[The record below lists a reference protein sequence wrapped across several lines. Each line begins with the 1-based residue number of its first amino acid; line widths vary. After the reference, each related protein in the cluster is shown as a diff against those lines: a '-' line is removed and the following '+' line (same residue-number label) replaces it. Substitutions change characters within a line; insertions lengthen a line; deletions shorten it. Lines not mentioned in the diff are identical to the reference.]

1 MVLADAEAVEAHS
14 IGECDLL
21 HELRHAVAPLLS
33 GWASIRQHL
42 DEAINSNPHDFFSPI
57 PSISIILM
65 SIGIETMQT
74 PAKAPKAAKSQKPV
88 KPAKSKQ
95 AKAERNGN
103 AEKSDKV
110 SGTQLWLVM
119 IKAYH
124 SLLAFA
130 ENTLK
135 DSGLGESEFRI
146 LEVLLHKGP
155 MPVNTIGPKVFLTPG
170 SISVAVDRLLKR
182 GLVTRTNSSEDRRV
196 RVVDLT
202 PSGRRLIEQV
212 FAAHARQVDRL
223 AEVLSPKERRQIAR
237 GLKAFGKAAAHVT
250 S

>member
-1 MVLADAEAVEAHS
+1 
-14 IGECDLL
+14 
-21 HELRHAVAPLLS
+21 
-33 GWASIRQHL
+33 
-42 DEAINSNPHDFFSPI
+42 
-57 PSISIILM
+57 
-65 SIGIETMQT
+65 MQT
-74 PAKAPKAAKSQKPV
+74 PV
-88 KPAKSKQ
+88 KPAKSGAPQKPVKSVKSKQ
-95 AKAERNGN
+95 PKAERAG
-103 AEKSDKV
+103 KGSKDQKPDKV

-130 ENTLK
+130 ESTLK

-212 FAAHARQVDRL
+212 FAAHSRQIDRL
-223 AEVLSPKERRQIAR
+223 AEVLSPKERRQIVR
-237 GLKAFGKAAAHVT
+237 GLKTFGKAAARL
-250 S
+250 SESSR

>member
-1 MVLADAEAVEAHS
+1 
-14 IGECDLL
+14 
-21 HELRHAVAPLLS
+21 
-33 GWASIRQHL
+33 
-42 DEAINSNPHDFFSPI
+42 
-57 PSISIILM
+57 M
-65 SIGIETMQT
+65 SIGIETMQS
-74 PAKAPKAAKSQKPV
+74 PSKAAKPPKSQKPV
-88 KPAKSKQ
+88 TAAKSKQ
-95 AKAERNGN
+95 PKDERHAKPD
-103 AEKSDKV
+103 KSDKV
-110 SGTQLWLVM
+110 SGTQLWLVL

-124 SLLAFA
+124 SLLGFT

-135 DSGLGESEFRI
+135 ESGLGDSEFRI
-146 LEVLLHKGP
+146 LEALLHKGP

-182 GLVTRTNSSEDRRV
+182 ALVTRTNSSEDRRV

-237 GLKAFGKAAAHVT
+237 GLKAFGKSAAHIG

>member
-1 MVLADAEAVEAHS
+1 
-14 IGECDLL
+14 
-21 HELRHAVAPLLS
+21 
-33 GWASIRQHL
+33 
-42 DEAINSNPHDFFSPI
+42 
-57 PSISIILM
+57 
-65 SIGIETMQT
+65 MQT
-74 PAKAPKAAKSQKPV
+74 PAKAAKRFKLQKPI
-88 KPAKSKQ
+88 KPPKSKQ
-95 AKAERNGN
+95 PKAERQGK
-103 AEKSDKV
+103 ADKV
-110 SGTQLWLVM
+110 SGTQLWLVL

-124 SLLAFA
+124 SLLGFT
-130 ENTLK
+130 EHTLK
-135 DSGLGESEFRI
+135 GSDLGESEFRI
-146 LEVLLHKGP
+146 LEALLHKGP

-202 PSGRRLIEQV
+202 TSGRKLIEQV

-237 GLKAFGKAAAHVT
+237 GLKAFGKAAAHID

>member
-1 MVLADAEAVEAHS
+1 
-14 IGECDLL
+14 
-21 HELRHAVAPLLS
+21 
-33 GWASIRQHL
+33 
-42 DEAINSNPHDFFSPI
+42 
-57 PSISIILM
+57 M

-74 PAKAPKAAKSQKPV
+74 PAKTAKSDKSPKAT

-95 AKAERNGN
+95 PKDERHSKAE
-103 AEKSDKV
+103 KTDKV
-110 SGTQLWLVM
+110 SGTQLWLVI

-124 SLLAFA
+124 SLLGFT
-130 ENTLK
+130 EHTLK
-135 DSGLGESEFRI
+135 GSGLGESEFRI
-146 LEVLLHKGP
+146 LEALLHKGP

-202 PSGRRLIEQV
+202 ASGRKLIEQV
-212 FAAHARQVDRL
+212 FAAHAKQIDRL
-223 AEVLSPKERRQIAR
+223 ADVLSPKERRQMAR
-237 GLKAFGKAAAHVT
+237 GLKAFGKAAAHIG

>member
-1 MVLADAEAVEAHS
+1 
-14 IGECDLL
+14 
-21 HELRHAVAPLLS
+21 
-33 GWASIRQHL
+33 
-42 DEAINSNPHDFFSPI
+42 
-57 PSISIILM
+57 
-65 SIGIETMQT
+65 MQT
-74 PAKAPKAAKSQKPV
+74 QATAAKSAKSQKPV

-95 AKAERNGN
+95 PKEDRLGKAE
-103 AEKSDKV
+103 KPDKV
-110 SGTQLWLVM
+110 SGTQLWLVL

-124 SLLAFA
+124 SLLGFT
-130 ENTLK
+130 EHTLK

-146 LEVLLHKGP
+146 LEALLHKGP

-202 PSGRRLIEQV
+202 AAGRRLIEQV
-212 FAAHARQVDRL
+212 FASHARQVDRL
-223 AEVLSPKERRQIAR
+223 AGVLSPKERRQIAR
-237 GLKAFGKAAAHVT
+237 GLKAFGKAATHIG

>member
-1 MVLADAEAVEAHS
+1 
-14 IGECDLL
+14 
-21 HELRHAVAPLLS
+21 
-33 GWASIRQHL
+33 
-42 DEAINSNPHDFFSPI
+42 
-57 PSISIILM
+57 M

-74 PAKAPKAAKSQKPV
+74 PAKPVKSIKSQKTV
-88 KPAKSKQ
+88 KPAKPKQ
-95 AKAERNGN
+95 AKDERHGK
-103 AEKSDKV
+103 AEKTDRI
-110 SGTQLWLVM
+110 SGTQLWLVL

-124 SLLAFA
+124 SLLAFT
-130 ENTLK
+130 EHTLK

-146 LEVLLHKGP
+146 LEALLHKGP

-202 PSGRRLIEQV
+202 ASGRRLIEQV
-212 FAAHARQVDRL
+212 FAAHARQVDAL

-237 GLKAFGKAAAHVT
+237 GLKAFGKAAAHT
-250 S
+250 GS

>member
-1 MVLADAEAVEAHS
+1 
-14 IGECDLL
+14 
-21 HELRHAVAPLLS
+21 
-33 GWASIRQHL
+33 
-42 DEAINSNPHDFFSPI
+42 
-57 PSISIILM
+57 
-65 SIGIETMQT
+65 MQT
-74 PAKAPKAAKSQKPV
+74 PAKSTKPVSPQKRV
-88 KPAKSKQ
+88 KPAKSRQPKD
-95 AKAERNGN
+95 ERTGKGQKDQ
-103 AEKSDKV
+103 KSDRV

-130 ENTLK
+130 ESTLK

-182 GLVTRTNSSEDRRV
+182 GLVTRTSSSEDRRI

-202 PSGRRLIEQV
+202 PAGRRLIEQV
-212 FAAHARQVDRL
+212 FAAHARQIDRL
-223 AEVLSPKERRQIAR
+223 GEVLSPKERRQVAR
-237 GLKAFGKAAAHVT
+237 ALKTFGKAAAHQPNDR
-250 S
+250 

>member
-1 MVLADAEAVEAHS
+1 
-14 IGECDLL
+14 
-21 HELRHAVAPLLS
+21 
-33 GWASIRQHL
+33 
-42 DEAINSNPHDFFSPI
+42 
-57 PSISIILM
+57 
-65 SIGIETMQT
+65 MQT
-74 PAKAPKAAKSQKPV
+74 PIKASPPRKLQNPV
-88 KPAKSKQ
+88 KPAKPRQ
-95 AKAERNGN
+95 PKADRPGKS
-103 AEKSDKV
+103 EKSDKV

-119 IKAYH
+119 IKSYH

-130 ENTLK
+130 EGTLK

-170 SISVAVDRLLKR
+170 SISVAVGRLLR
-182 GLVTRTNSSEDRRV
+182 RELVTRTDSSEDRRV

-212 FAAHARQVDRL
+212 FAAHARQIDRL

-237 GLKAFGKAAAHVT
+237 GLKSFGKAAAHT
-250 S
+250 GS